1 MKAPKKNKIEDES
14 ILDIFVTIAAT
25 IIIVILSF
33 LFYYYALKAKAISA
47 YFPNM
52 PIIAANEIQ
61 GYHR

>member
-14 ILDIFVTIAAT
+14 IFDIFITIAAT

-33 LFYYYALKAKAISA
+33 LFYYYALKAKSIEA
-47 YFPNM
+47 YFPNL

-61 GYHR
+61 GHRR